1 VFPSEPPFRLD
12 QEAVLLSV
20 DVLVDGAPTEVWY
33 LDGLQNAVVFSGEA
47 PPVGAVVAISF
58 NVEGEC

>member
-1 VFPSEPPFRLD
+1 M
-12 QEAVLLSV
+12 